1 MRRRWVARGVQPTGV
16 RRDRGDAGGLWIGI
30 GIAGGVALYAGM
42 LIMLVAGFTAILPF
56 VIIPPVLIGLIGAN
70 SLLGG
75 PRRPRPPARPIRPTD
90 RGMAP
95 PASGGPVVNGRSGDS
110 SEPDRQSH
118 PNRGGSAGSG

>member
-1 MRRRWVARGVQPTGV
+1 MRRGSTGRGQPMGGH
-16 RRDRGDAGGLWIGI
+16 RDRGDSGGLWIGI

-56 VIIPPVLIGLIGAN
+56 VVIPPVLIGLIGAN

-90 RGMAP
+90 RGMVP
-95 PASGGPVVNGRSGDS
+95 PASGGPLVNGRSAKTSD
-110 SEPDRQSH
+110 PDRQSH
-118 PNRGGSAGSG
+118 PNGGGAAGSG